1 MKNMK
6 RTIQIACS
14 LAGILLFAAI
24 AFAEEAA
31 HGGGHSAEIT
41 FWGDWFPR
49 LVNFAII
56 SVVLVY
62 FLRKPT
68 RDFFKNRTL
77 EIENSIKQSQEA
89 RDQAV
94 KALADMER
102 KVRETEAEAR
112 AMVVDAQAR
121 GEKDKQALVEEGKR
135 LAKDIQEQVKVGI
148 EIEVQKAK
156 ADLATE
162 AALLSVELAEGTIK
176 KTISK
181 QDHERI
187 VKEYISKVGG
197 RA

>member
-1 MKNMK
+1 MTTKKILRAVLTGLAM
-6 RTIQIACS
+6 TAC
-14 LAGILLFAAI
+14 AALP
-24 AFAEEAA
+24 AFAS
-31 HGGGHSAEIT
+31 GGGSSEIT
-41 FWGDWFPR
+41 FMGDWFPR

-56 SVVLVY
+56 SIVLVY

-77 EIENSIKQSQEA
+77 EIENSLKQSREA
-89 RDQAV
+89 RDQAM

-102 KVRETEAEAR
+102 KVTEMESETR
-112 AMVVDAQAR
+112 TLVLDAQAR
-121 GEKDKQALVEEGKR
+121 GEKDKAALVEEGKR
-135 LAKDIQEQVKVGI
+135 LAKDIQEQVKAGI
-148 EIEVQKAK
+148 EIEMQKAK

-162 AALLSVELAEGTIK
+162 AAALSMELAEGTIRK
-176 KTISK
+176 SIGK